1 MDAPLPNSE
10 VTRQLTSL
18 RTKIFYGLGSVA
30 FGVKDNGF
38 QTILL
43 LFYNQVMHLPGIQV
57 GLAISIALMI
67 DAFIDPVV
75 GHFSDNLRTRW
86 GRRHPLMY
94 AAAVPVAIGYLL
106 LWNPPHWST
115 SALFVY
121 LIVVAILVRT
131 LITFYEI
138 PSSALVPE
146 LTQDYDQ
153 RTSFLG
159 YRLFFAWYGGMT
171 MYALAFIVFLTPDA
185 THKVGQLN
193 ERGYSHYGITA
204 ALVMFAAIVI
214 SAAGTHKFIP
224 YLRKP
229 AERRGSLGDYFREIF
244 RIMNNRAFL
253 NLMLA
258 GVVFYFATGVVFAL
272 DTYVK
277 TYVWLLSNVQI
288 FVMSLSTF
296 IAVLLGFILALPV
309 SRRFGKRDGGI
320 VMFVIG
326 LAVSIIPLALR
337 LMGLFLPNGS
347 PALVPTLFVF
357 NVIGSALTIGAS
369 IPLVSMLADV
379 AEDSELTTGKRSEGV
394 FFAGSSFMQKT
405 ASGLGLLGSGVILS
419 IAGFPTHAV
428 PGKVA
433 PDTLNGFAM
442 IYLIAV
448 VVLYAIAA
456 AILRRFP
463 ITRETH
469 EENLRRLAGQA
480 APFLIDE
487 TVAPRV

>member
-1 MDAPLPNSE
+1 MAAPPKSE
-10 VTRQLTSL
+10 LTSL

-43 LFYNQVMHLPGIQV
+43 LFYNQVVHLPGILV
-57 GLAISIALMI
+57 GLAVSIALMI
-67 DAFIDPVV
+67 DAFLDPVV

-94 AAAVPVAIGYLL
+94 ASALPVAITYLL
-106 LWNPPHWST
+106 LWNPPQWSA
-115 SALFVY
+115 SALFFY
-121 LIVVAILVRT
+121 LVVVAILVRT

-138 PSSALVPE
+138 PSSALAPE

-153 RTSFLG
+153 RTSFFG

-171 MYALAFIVFLTPDA
+171 MYALAFLVFLTPDA

-193 ERGYSHYGITA
+193 QHGYSRYGVT
-204 ALVMFAAIVI
+204 AAIVMVAAILI
-214 SAAGTHKFIP
+214 SALGTHKFIP

-229 AERRGSLGDYFREIF
+229 AQRTGTLGDYFREIF

-258 GVVFYFATGVVFAL
+258 GIIFYFATGLVFAL
-272 DTYVK
+272 NTYIQ
-277 TYVWLLSNVQI
+277 TYLWQLSNVQI

-320 VMFVIG
+320 VMFLIG
-326 LAVSIIPLALR
+326 LAISIVPLTLR
-337 LMGLFLPNGS
+337 LLGLFLPNGS
-347 PALVPTLFVF
+347 PALVPTLFAF
-357 NVIGSALTIGAS
+357 NAVGSALTIGAS
-369 IPLVSMLADV
+369 IPLLSMLADV
-379 AEDSELTTGKRSEGV
+379 AEDSELNTGKRSEGV

-405 ASGLGLLGSGVILS
+405 ASGLGLLGSGAILWL
-419 IAGFPTHAV
+419 AGFPTHAV
-428 PGKVA
+428 PGRVA
-433 PDTLNGFAM
+433 TRVVEGFAL
-442 IYLIAV
+442 IYLATI
-448 VVLYAIAA
+448 VVLYCVSA

-463 ITRETH
+463 ISREKH
-469 EENLRRLAGQA
+469 QENLRRLAGEA
-480 APFLIDE
+480 VPFAMDE

>member
-1 MDAPLPNSE
+1 MADAALKRE
-10 VTRQLTSL
+10 LTSL
-18 RTKIFYGLGSVA
+18 RTKIFYGLGSIA

-43 LFYNQVMHLPGIQV
+43 LFYNQVVHLPGLLV
-57 GLAISIALMI
+57 GLALSIALMI
-67 DAFIDPVV
+67 DAFVDPIV

-94 AAAVPVAIGYLL
+94 GAALPVAIGYLL
-106 LWNPPHWST
+106 LWNPPHWSLP
-115 SALFVY
+115 AMFAY
-121 LIVVAILVRT
+121 LVVAAIFVRT

-146 LTQDYDQ
+146 LTEDYDQ

-171 MYALAFIVFLTPDA
+171 MYALAFLVFLTPDR

-193 ERGYSHYGITA
+193 AAGYSHYGITA
-204 ALVMFAAIVI
+204 AIIMFIAIVI

-224 YLRKP
+224 LLRVP
-229 AERRGSLGDYFREIF
+229 EERRGTLGDYFREIL

-258 GVVFYFATGVVFAL
+258 GIMFYFATGLVFAL
-272 DTYVK
+272 NTYLL
-277 TYVWLLSNVQI
+277 TYLWQLSNVQI
-288 FVMSLSTF
+288 FALSLSTF
-296 IAVLLGFILALPV
+296 IAVFLGFVLAIPV
-309 SRRFGKRDGGI
+309 SKRFGKRDGGI

-326 LAVSIIPLALR
+326 LAISIVPLALR

-347 PALVPTLFVF
+347 PALVPTLFAF
-357 NVIGSALTIGAS
+357 NVVSSALTIGAG

-379 AEDSELTTGKRSEGV
+379 VEDSELTTGKRSEGV

-405 ASGLGLLGSGVILS
+405 ASGLGLLGSGAILWL
-419 IAGFPTHAV
+419 AGFPTHAV
-428 PGKVA
+428 PGSVDSGVIQKFGV
-433 PDTLNGFAM
+433 
-442 IYLIAV
+442 IYLVTV
-448 VVLYAIAA
+448 VTLYCIAA
-456 AILRRFP
+456 YTLRRFP

-469 EENLRRLAGQA
+469 QTNLSRLAGEA
-480 APFLIDE
+480 APLLIDE

>member
-1 MDAPLPNSE
+1 MDAPPRSE
-10 VTRQLTSL
+10 LTSL

-43 LFYNQVMHLPGIQV
+43 LFYNQVMHLPGLQV
-57 GLAISIALMI
+57 GIAISIALLI

-94 AAAVPVAIGYLL
+94 ASALPVAVTYLL
-106 LWNPPHWST
+106 LWNPPHWSA
-115 SALFVY
+115 SALFAY
-121 LIVVAILVRT
+121 LVVVAILVRT

-138 PSSALVPE
+138 PSAALAPE

-153 RTSFLG
+153 RTTFLG

-171 MYALAFIVFLTPDA
+171 MYALAFLVFLTPDA
-185 THKVGQLN
+185 SHKVGQLN
-193 ERGYSHYGITA
+193 AQGYSRYGITA
-204 ALVMFAAIVI
+204 AIVMFAAILI

-224 YLRKP
+224 WLRRP
-229 AERRGSLGDYFREIF
+229 APRRGTLGEYFREIF

-258 GVVFYFATGVVFAL
+258 GIVFYFATGLVFAL
-272 DTYVK
+272 NTYVQ
-277 TYVWLLSNVQI
+277 TYLWQLTNVQI

-320 VMFVIG
+320 VMFLIG
-326 LAVSIIPLALR
+326 LAISIVPLTLR
-337 LMGLFLPNGS
+337 LLGAFLPNHS
-347 PALVPTLFVF
+347 PALVPTLFAF
-357 NVIGSALTIGAS
+357 NAVGSALTIGAS

-379 AEDSELTTGKRSEGV
+379 VEDSELTTGRRSEGV

-405 ASGLGLLGSGVILS
+405 ASGLGLLGSGAILWL
-419 IAGFPTHAV
+419 AGFPSHAI
-428 PGKVA
+428 PGAVD
-433 PDTLNGFAM
+433 PGVVRNFAVT
-442 IYLIAV
+442 YLVTV
-448 VVLYAIAA
+448 VVFYGLAA
-456 AILRRFP
+456 YILHQFP

-469 EENLRRLAGQA
+469 RANLRRLAGEA
-480 APFLIDE
+480 APFAMDE
-487 TVAPRV
+487 TVVPRT